1 MSAND
6 MSNGTEVVGEGVA
19 GTALSL
25 ISKSLEPVA
34 LIAGLPSSLTY
45 FAADLCR
52 DLLARR
58 HGACEVISLNNLE
71 SATVEKIGA
80 TSGPALFLC
89 EVPDAAVAA
98 MAKDAAFP
106 ILVLDHDFV
115 AASYDFMAARNANL
129 LDTAR
134 TMARAQ
140 MGLFALADISRAAVV
155 RVDQHEAPA
164 LLAKSI
170 AASLGMSREIV
181 SDMIEARSLAR
192 PLTEVL
198 DEIFVHEKLSR
209 SDEME
214 DILQRLG
221 RFYGSPLESRTALDV
236 PMGMLLQATPPYQP
250 ATYTLELLGPARC
263 LTFGPYLYLP
273 RGRWRSNF
281 TFLSLDN
288 VSGNTIGMDVA
299 ADQEIKFDRDFD
311 INVSG
316 KFTFSS
322 EFDIEDPFYPIEFRT
337 FLRRGSIG
345 GVFQPL
351 SLTLETVARQ

>member
-198 DEIFVHEKLSR
+198 DEVFVHEKLSR
-209 SDEME
+209 SDETNG
-214 DILQRLG
+214 ILCKLDH
-221 RFYGSPLESRTALDV
+221 FYGLQSNRQIPWHIPLAVLLEAV
-236 PMGMLLQATPPYQP
+236 PPHMP
-250 ATYTLELLGPARC
+250 ATNTIDLTGPARC
-263 LTFGPYLYLP
+263 LTVGPYLYLP
-273 RGRWRSNF
+273 VGHWSLRF
-281 TFLSLDN
+281 TFATSDN
-288 VSGNTIGMDVA
+288 QSTNTLGFDVTADEEMKLAQDYVIA
-299 ADQEIKFDRDFD
+299 ANGLFEFRCDFR
-311 INVSG
+311 
-316 KFTFSS
+316 
-322 EFDIEDPFYPIEFRT
+322 IEDAFYPFEFRT
-337 FLRRGSIG
+337 FLRFGAIG
-345 GVFQPL
+345 GTFLPE
-351 SLTLETVARQ
+351 TLIIEPA